1 MARARCAN
9 ERDGCQLGGIHYPQ
23 YPVDLPLQATYRQ
36 EGEMTRTLARYARV
50 TASVIGDQSEDDGE
64 RTRPRRHSMGDDLA
78 TSNVNRS
85 YSLAATSI
93 AIFTF
98 MLFFLYPKFAS
109 GEINA
114 MLFQATLVVMGVATF
129 SFVFASFY
137 YYCSSL
143 GSRID
148 DAERAL
154 YSRRGDRFWL
164 LGDSLLFLDPSL
176 ILFSVGLL
184 AVGSAWF
191 ALWLVYL
198 LFVIRHFPTVQT
210 ARKSS
215 SRGEARAD

>member
-1 MARARCAN
+1 
-9 ERDGCQLGGIHYPQ
+9 
-23 YPVDLPLQATYRQ
+23 
-36 EGEMTRTLARYARV
+36 
-50 TASVIGDQSEDDGE
+50 
-64 RTRPRRHSMGDDLA
+64 MGDDLA
-78 TSNVNRS
+78 ASNVNRS

-98 MLFFLYPKFAS
+98 MLIFLYPRFAR
-109 GEINA
+109 GEVNA
-114 MLFQATLVVMGVATF
+114 LLFQGTLVVMGVATF
-129 SFVFASFY
+129 SFMFASFY
-137 YYCSSL
+137 YYGSSL

-164 LGDSLLFLDPSL
+164 LGYTLLFLDPSL

-198 LFVIRHFPTVQT
+198 LFVVRYFPGVQT
-210 ARKSS
+210 PRRDLAGGR
-215 SRGEARAD
+215 

>member
-1 MARARCAN
+1 ML
-9 ERDGCQLGGIHYPQ
+9 DDLGG
-23 YPVDLPLQATYRQ
+23 
-36 EGEMTRTLARYARV
+36 
-50 TASVIGDQSEDDGE
+50 
-64 RTRPRRHSMGDDLA
+64 
-78 TSNVNRS
+78 SNVNRS

-98 MLFFLYPKFAS
+98 MLVFLYPRFAS

-114 MLFQATLVVMGVATF
+114 LLFQATLVVMGVATF
-129 SFVFASFY
+129 SFVFASLY
-137 YYCSSL
+137 YYGSSL

-164 LGDSLLFLDPSL
+164 LGCTLLFLDPSL

-184 AVGSAWF
+184 VVGCVWF
-191 ALWLVYL
+191 ALWLVYA
-198 LFVIRHFPTVQT
+198 LFVIRYFPKVET

-215 SRGEARAD
+215 GRGEARAV

>member
-1 MARARCAN
+1 
-9 ERDGCQLGGIHYPQ
+9 
-23 YPVDLPLQATYRQ
+23 
-36 EGEMTRTLARYARV
+36 
-50 TASVIGDQSEDDGE
+50 
-64 RTRPRRHSMGDDLA
+64 MGDDLA
-78 TSNVNRS
+78 PSNVNRS

-98 MLFFLYPKFAS
+98 MLFFLYPRFES
-109 GEINA
+109 GEVNA
-114 MLFQATLVVMGVATF
+114 LLFQVMLVVMGVATF

-137 YYCSSL
+137 YYGSSL

-164 LGDSLLFLDPSL
+164 LGYTLLFLDPSL

-184 AVGSAWF
+184 AVGSVWF
-191 ALWLVYL
+191 ALWLVYF
-198 LFVIRHFPTVQT
+198 LFVIRSFPRVQT

-215 SRGEARAD
+215 S